1 MITSEKVPSAYDMVD
16 DMGDMFESVSR
27 LEKLNR
33 LFHDGIKSLQDM
45 RWGEMG
51 SEAGYVPK
59 LEQHVRGLR

>member
-45 RWGEMG
+45 RWGEFG
-51 SEAGYVPK
+51 SGADYVPSI
-59 LEQHVRGLR
+59 LQHVRGLK